1 MFHSSFYFFSSIKKK
16 MSCTKNRIK
25 KRISYDATHNSH
37 RNVIDLFMLVEGN
50 ALAYFCPIFPF
61 GEVLCSYQL
70 YVLECCTIEHT
81 ITNEKLFSLL
91 YWKWVWLWKWCARHR
106 QCGTHNRSGW
116 IREYDWRR
124 LCPQFCYF
132 AFHRLTISCV
142 CVALTHSLCS
152 LHKTIRP
159 ACLPACLGP
168 RSLHR
173 VCMHIGSFASKPSS
187 NITHNSH
194 SFPNTV
200 YRSMR
205 FTHSLFTILTH
216 GSIRAVHIV
225 RTYIYILNRCNSAN
239 NVQL

>member
-1 MFHSSFYFFSSIKKK
+1 MLWIIQMLSLSFFVFFSVVIVSVWITSCLTVRFISSLQYEK
-16 MSCTKNRIK
+16 MSCTKIRTK

-50 ALAYFCPIFPF
+50 VLAYFCPIFPF

-91 YWKWVWLWKWCARHR
+91 YWKWVWLWNWCARHR

-132 AFHRLTISCV
+132 AFHRLAISCV
-142 CVALTHSLCS
+142 CVSLTHSLCS

-159 ACLPACLGP
+159 ACPPASARAHFAVFVCILEVLPQ
-168 RSLHR
+168 
-173 VCMHIGSFASKPSS
+173 
-187 NITHNSH
+187 SH
-194 SFPNTV
+194 QA
-200 YRSMR
+200 
-205 FTHSLFTILTH
+205 I
-216 GSIRAVHIV
+216 
-225 RTYIYILNRCNSAN
+225 
-239 NVQL
+239 